1 MKPPKPRRRY
11 DQQFKDHAVQLVL
24 STGKPVQTIAHELGI
39 SHTCLQNW
47 KADYLQGHE
56 SSEQRLAAA
65 QIQIER
71 LERELERVILQRDI
85 LKKSLGILSEGPL
98 QKDMPK

>member
-1 MKPPKPRRRY
+1 MKQSKPRRRY
-11 DQQFKDHAVQLVL
+11 DAQFKDHAVKLVL
-24 STGKPVQTIAHELGI
+24 ATGKPVQTIAHELGI

-47 KADYLQGHE
+47 KAELLQRQE
-56 SSEQRLAAA
+56 STADRLTAA
-65 QIQIER
+65 QIEIER
-71 LERELERVILQRDI
+71 LKRELDRVVTQRDI

>member
-1 MKPPKPRRRY
+1 MKQSKPRRRY
-11 DQQFKDHAVQLVL
+11 DAQFKEHAVKLL
-24 STGKPVQTIAHELGI
+24 LTTGKPVQTIAHELGI

-47 KADYLQGHE
+47 TADHLQRNE
-56 SSEQRLAAA
+56 STEDRLSAAHME
-65 QIQIER
+65 IDR
-71 LERELERVILQRDI
+71 LKGELARVATQRDI

>member
-1 MKPPKPRRRY
+1 MKPCQPRRRY
-11 DQQFKDHAVQLVL
+11 DAQFKDHAVKLVL
-24 STGKPVQTIAHELGI
+24 STGKPVQTIAYELGI

-47 KADYLQGHE
+47 KAEYLQRNE
-56 SSEQRLAAA
+56 STEDRLSAA
-65 QIQIER
+65 QIEIDR
-71 LERELERVILQRDI
+71 LKRELDRVGQQRDI

>member
-1 MKPPKPRRRY
+1 MKQAKPRRRY
-11 DQQFKDHAVQLVL
+11 DAQFKEHAVKLVL

-47 KADYLQGHE
+47 KARHLQDHE
-56 SSEQRLAAA
+56 SSQDRLAAA
-65 QIQIER
+65 QIEIER
-71 LERELERVILQRDI
+71 LKRELERTTIQRDI

-98 QKDMPK
+98 QKDMPR

>member
-1 MKPPKPRRRY
+1 MKQGKPRRRY
-11 DQQFKDHAVQLVL
+11 DGQFKDHAVKLVL

-47 KADYLQGHE
+47 KAEHLQRTE
-56 SSEQRLAAA
+56 STEDRLAAA
-65 QIQIER
+65 QIENER
-71 LERELERVILQRDI
+71 LKRELERVSLQRDI

>member
-1 MKPPKPRRRY
+1 MKSPKPRRRY
-11 DQQFKDHAVQLVL
+11 DAQFREHAVKLVL

-47 KADYLQGHE
+47 KADYLQRNE
-56 SSEQRLAAA
+56 TSEQRLAAA
-65 QIQIER
+65 QMHIER
-71 LERELERVILQRDI
+71 LERELERVTHQRDI

>member
-1 MKPPKPRRRY
+1 MKLRKPRRRY
-11 DQQFKDHAVQLVL
+11 DEQFKDHAVKLVL

-47 KADYLQGHE
+47 KANHLQRNE
-56 SSEQRLAAA
+56 TIEDRLSAA
-65 QIQIER
+65 QIEIDR
-71 LERELERVILQRDI
+71 LKRELERTTLQRDI
-85 LKKSLGILSEGPL
+85 LKKSLGILSEAPL

>member
-1 MKPPKPRRRY
+1 MKPSKPRRRY
-11 DQQFKDHAVQLVL
+11 DAQFKDHAVKLLL

-47 KADYLQGHE
+47 KARHLQRSE
-56 SSEQRLAAA
+56 STEDRLSAA
-65 QIQIER
+65 QIEIER
-71 LERELERVILQRDI
+71 LKRELERLALQRDI
-85 LKKSLGILSEGPL
+85 LKKSLGILSEPPL